1 MGRRLTAQEKQRR
14 AKAAA
19 KAKEPLDPRYDAN
32 PREAARAIDG
42 EAYRARGETPPWEEE
57 EEEDIVHSVDPK
69 PCAHCL
75 REAVAC
81 EGCPER

>member
-57 EEEDIVHSVDPK
+57 EEL
-69 PCAHCL
+69 L
-75 REAVAC
+75 REYIEDAEV
-81 EGCPER
+81 EYRRTR